1 MFHNISYANRRY
13 DMCRMG
19 RALAKPIIAR
29 ADGPMMGIASLNPS
43 LLTQVPPM
51 KPSSDIAR
59 LIEIMVALRTPGTG
73 CPWDLEQDFATIE
86 PYTIE
91 EAYEV
96 ADAIERGD
104 FDDLRDE
111 LGDLLLQVVFHAR
124 MAEEAGRFA
133 FGDVVQAITEKL
145 VRRHPHVFGDARDL
159 SPEAVK
165 QLWDRIKAQEKA
177 ARAARRGGDD
187 AGTGALAGVPA
198 TLPALTRALKLQQKA
213 GKVGFDWNDPHA
225 VLAKIREEADEIAAA
240 LASGD
245 RAGAAEETG
254 DLLFAVVNLARHL
267 DADPEAALRATNRK
281 FERRFAFIEAAL
293 AARGRTPEQ
302 SSLDEMDGLW
312 NAAKAVE
319 GKTPA

>member
-1 MFHNISYANRRY
+1 
-13 DMCRMG
+13 
-19 RALAKPIIAR
+19 
-29 ADGPMMGIASLNPS
+29 
-43 LLTQVPPM
+43 M

-59 LIEIMVALRTPGTG
+59 LIEIMAALRTPGTG
-73 CPWDLEQDFATIE
+73 CPWDLEQDFATIA

-124 MAEEAGRFA
+124 MAQEEGRFG

-145 VRRHPHVFGDARDL
+145 VRRHPHVFGDGFGDIEER

-165 QLWDRIKAQEKA
+165 GLWDQIKSQEKA
-177 ARAARRGGDD
+177 ARAARRGKDD
-187 AGTGALAGVPA
+187 AAAGALAGVPP

-225 VLAKIREEADEIAAA
+225 VLAKIREEADEISAA

-245 RAGAAEETG
+245 RAGAAAETG
-254 DLLFAVVNLARHL
+254 DLLFAAVNLARHL
-267 DADPEAALRATNRK
+267 DADPEAALRATNAK
-281 FERRFAFIEAAL
+281 FERRFAFIENAL
-293 AARGRTPEQ
+293 AARGKTPEQ

-312 NAAKAVE
+312 NAAKAAE
-319 GKTPA
+319 GKKAGRE